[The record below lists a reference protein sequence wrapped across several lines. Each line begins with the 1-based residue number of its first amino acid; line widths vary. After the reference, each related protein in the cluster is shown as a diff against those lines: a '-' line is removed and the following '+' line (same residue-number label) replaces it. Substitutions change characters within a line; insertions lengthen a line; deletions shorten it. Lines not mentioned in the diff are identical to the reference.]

1 MSSEIVERR
10 QAPRRRGDP
19 NAEILVQLVTEVLGA
34 LNGLS
39 HSIHDLRKVI
49 EEKLDDRRRKDN
61 STSE

>member
-10 QAPRRRGDP
+10 QTPRRRGDP
-19 NAEILVQLVTEVLGA
+19 HAEKLVALVTEVLGA

-49 EEKLDDRRRKDN
+49 EEQNEFKRN
-61 STSE
+61 G